1 MKPAIE
7 SADIRSL
14 RKILSEIT
22 SDLRN
27 SFAKCIKAGELF
39 TKIKANTKH
48 GDWDG
53 VLQAVGASFNTAKRY
68 MAVWERR
75 SELNLNEIKT
85 LSDAENVFSKIARLE
100 ITTTQNEPL
109 THEKTTNSGI
119 NKRPNFRSISDHIGD
134 VGRATPESKNGPPK
148 ETAIQLDKVGRPIP
162 ENIVADWNEAHN
174 QATELR
180 STISKVKCIL
190 EQARKDKN
198 PLFVEIPQGAISDA
212 ESLHFSIGH
221 MLPYAVCPTCQGK
234 LPEKCAMCHHRGFI
248 SKSYWEGPTVGNDLR
263 NLIRKQYATSS
274 LSA

>member
-1 MKPAIE
+1 MKPNALESRPQAYKRITDGIRNFLNHSVGAMKLIQEAKRMEIWKEKWSSWQEYCEKEFGKSRQRAYQLLEVAGTIDEIE
-7 SADIRSL
+7 SVKRFDIESG
-14 RKILSEIT
+14 KNKEIL
-22 SDLRN
+22 
-27 SFAKCIKAGELF
+27 K
-39 TKIKANTKH
+39 
-48 GDWDG
+48 
-53 VLQAVGASFNTAKRY
+53 
-68 MAVWERR
+68 
-75 SELNLNEIKT
+75 NLNTRQTAALKGLPPEKK
-85 LSDAENVFSKIARLE
+85 AEVLAKSIEAEGGKSPKAETINGVRRNLAK
-100 ITTTQNEPL
+100 EP
-109 THEKTTNSGI
+109 E
-119 NKRPNFRSISDHIGD
+119 
-134 VGRATPESKNGPPK
+134 
-148 ETAIQLDKVGRPIP
+148 IQLDKVGRPIP